1 MKKIWEFIGVLLVI
15 LLVGIGLLKSFFLTG
30 NIADGIGGIVMV
42 GGVILIVYIIFRIIK
57 WIINKFK

>member
-30 NIADGIGGIVMV
+30 NIVDGIGGIVMV